1 MESKYAI
8 MGVNALNIVNLSF
21 TSHQDVSTIKRSRD
35 GKKVL
40 LEFPPGSI
48 YYGLS
53 FAKSRAEAI
62 ALTRGDNWGC
72 PPEICGI

>member
-1 MESKYAI
+1 MSI
-8 MGVNALNIVNLSF
+8 SALGIVNLDH
-21 TSHQDVSTIKRSRD
+21 TSHKDISTIKRSRD
-35 GKKVL
+35 GNKVL
-40 LEFPPGSI
+40 LEFPPESI
-48 YYGLS
+48 YYSLS